1 MDEKDRHVNAEAQT
15 KPADTPGMS
24 GQTSGTPGAGANASA
39 NASAGAKGPSSGA
52 NNIDWAGELETTLK
66 AMLGLPAQ
74 VLGAVL
80 PDETVR
86 HFKAAGRETMLA
98 VYSLWRNVDRA
109 TKGPPQ
115 EKARKHIEV
124 E

>member
-1 MDEKDRHVNAEAQT
+1 MNDNLPYAEPEVE
-15 KPADTPGMS
+15 PAPSAGTS
-24 GQTSGTPGAGANASA
+24 GQTSGTPGETADNSASGT
-39 NASAGAKGPSSGA
+39 NY
-52 NNIDWAGELETTLK
+52 IDWAGEVETTLK

-80 PDETVR
+80 PEESKI

-98 VYSLWRNVDRA
+98 VYSLWRKVERSA
-109 TKGPPQ
+109 KGPPQ
-115 EKARKHIEV
+115 EKVRSHIEV